1 VHHVCTFGF
10 GPGREDQKNIPS
22 ITDEEVPVIKKLI
35 QAAALLAACS
45 GAAQASTYD
54 FSYTF
59 TDGQEVTGA
68 LDGTLSGDLVTDIS
82 NVSVDFKGTAFNGPL
97 FIGSFDSSSGGFT
110 YAANSAVVSTNAAL
124 NNFVINDSNDPFNNN
139 STNSFYYFN
148 GATPD
153 LLGSHE
159 ANVSTNAG
167 PSDYDN
173 DQTSGI
179 GQWSLTPAPV
189 PLPAALPL
197 MISGLGLLAAAKR
210 RRQAAAA

>member
-1 VHHVCTFGF
+1 
-10 GPGREDQKNIPS
+10 
-22 ITDEEVPVIKKLI
+22 VIKKLI

-45 GAAQASTYD
+45 GAAQASTFD

-59 TDGQEVTGA
+59 VDGQNVSGS
-68 LDGTLSGDLVTDIS
+68 LDGTLSGDLVSDIS
-82 NVSVDFKGTAFNGPL
+82 DISVNFQGTAFNGPL
-97 FIGSFDSSSGGFT
+97 FIGSFIPSSSGGSFN

-124 NNFVINDSNDPFNNN
+124 NNFVINDSNDPLNNN

-153 LLGSHE
+153 SFGSHE
-159 ANVSTNAG
+159 VNVSTNAG

-173 DQTSGI
+173 DQASGI